1 MTDTIEQQMSD
12 IRRLTLSAAQFTA
25 DDDEIASCQQ
35 ALAQRQQLLV
45 ALNQALQGS
54 QPEESGSSSVNSSA
68 INEYAELVAWIL
80 RTDEA
85 AIEQLN
91 EKKSAILQK
100 SVKQSKTKYA
110 LKQYQANYR

>member
-25 DDDEIASCQQ
+25 DDEIASCQQ